1 MTPTPDPWWVAPAII
16 AAAIAG
22 AIAVVTLLVNGR
34 RARADRQRELFGAA
48 FGDVS
53 SYCEYP
59 YIVRRRR
66 HDEPEQERLRI
77 TTELSDVQRKLNH
90 NRAVLRVE
98 APRVACAYDTL
109 VTETRRIAGTSV
121 HAGWNLAPITTD
133 TGVHVT
139 DVDLTGIKPSEDAYL
154 TAVADHLALT
164 PWWARTAA
172 RWVGREITG
181 LWSAKGLAP
190 GPVLTTTADAPAE
203 AQAA

>member
-16 AAAIAG
+16 AAVIA
-22 AIAVVTLLVNGR
+22 AVIAVVTLIVNGR

-77 TTELSDVQRKLNH
+77 TTELSEVQRRLNH

-98 APRVACAYDTL
+98 APRVARAYDTL
-109 VTETRRIAGTSV
+109 VTETRRIAGGSV
-121 HAGWNLAPITTD
+121 HAGWNLTPITTD
-133 TGVHVT
+133 TDVHVT

-154 TAVADHLALT
+154 AAVADHLALM
-164 PWWARTAA
+164 PWWTRTAV
-172 RWVGREITG
+172 RWVGRQIASSGPGKEP
-181 LWSAKGLAP
+181 AP
-190 GPVLTTTADAPAE
+190 APVSTAADDAPQE
-203 AQAA
+203 AKAA

>member
-16 AAAIAG
+16 AAVIAG
-22 AIAVVTLLVNGR
+22 VIAVVTLMVNGR
-34 RARADRQRELFGAA
+34 RARADRQRELLGDA

-77 TTELSDVQRKLNH
+77 TTGLSEVQRKLNH

-98 APRVACAYDTL
+98 APRVARAYDAL
-109 VTETRRIAGTSV
+109 VAATRRVAGASI
-121 HAGWNLAPITTD
+121 HEGWNTPITAD

-139 DVDLTGIKPSEDAYL
+139 DVDLTGIKPFEDAYL
-154 TAVADHLALT
+154 TAVADHLALLPWCVRNAARRLANQVSRRT
-164 PWWARTAA
+164 PRKRSVPAAIAVADDPATTEPTAA
-172 RWVGREITG
+172 
-181 LWSAKGLAP
+181 
-190 GPVLTTTADAPAE
+190 
-203 AQAA
+203 